1 MKLTRSEFQNYI
13 HSYEQDEIFYR
24 DLYFAEKEHPE
35 TFREYCQNL
44 DREMIA
50 QRKLYVPALRKE
62 GWLPYL
68 NEGTLF
74 QDFTGDIMLSKHYR
88 YTPAFAHE
96 HEFFEIMC
104 IYDGTVKTTIQGI
117 PHTLQQG
124 DVCIIPPHTRHSVS
138 IFDDSIAINIL
149 VRTSAFQSTFFQTL
163 TADSALSQFFTH
175 VLYHK
180 TEGNFLIFHTGNDK
194 IVMKS
199 VEKLFI
205 EYLGH
210 EKYLPDV
217 VSDKDAVGSVNGLAW
232 TSVGGVVMPLEVLVL
247 DGKGRIELTGS
258 LGDVMK
264 ESAKIAVSYC
274 RSVADK
280 YGIDKDFYEKKDL
293 HIHAPEGAVPK
304 DGPSAGVTMITGII
318 SALGNIKVR
327 SDVAMTGEITLSGKV
342 LPIGGLREKTMAAYK
357 AGVKTII
364 VPFAN
369 KGDLDDVDDTVKL
382 CCEFVFAKTIQD
394 VLDVALVPNSKNN
407 VPLELLSKNEP
418 ERKKLTV

>member
-35 TFREYCQNL
+35 TFMEYCQSL

-210 EKYLPDV
+210 EKYSYTFLNSMLILFWAKLLRYHEND
-217 VSDKDAVGSVNGLAW
+217 
-232 TSVGGVVMPLEVLVL
+232 
-247 DGKGRIELTGS
+247 IESILTKETTGS
-258 LGDVMK
+258 SMTEILNYLNQNFQ
-264 ESAKIAVSYC
+264 IASLSDTAAHFGY
-274 RSVADK
+274 SSSHFSK
-280 YGIDKDFYEKKDL
+280 LI
-293 HIHAPEGAVPK
+293 K
-304 DGPSAGVTMITGII
+304 DGTGRTFLQII
-318 SALGNIKVR
+318 RDIKLNQACRALR
-327 SDVAMTGEITLSGKV
+327 ETTLSIPSICKLVGYETTEHFMRTFKKAYGMTPGEYRKTSSS
-342 LPIGGLREKTMAAYK
+342 LLEK
-357 AGVKTII
+357 
-364 VPFAN
+364 
-369 KGDLDDVDDTVKL
+369 
-382 CCEFVFAKTIQD
+382 
-394 VLDVALVPNSKNN
+394 
-407 VPLELLSKNEP
+407 
-418 ERKKLTV
+418 

>member
-24 DLYFAEKEHPE
+24 DLYLAEKEHPE

-210 EKYLPDV
+210 EKYSYTFLNSMLILFWAKLLRYHENDIESILTKETTGSSMTEILNYLNQNFQIASLSDTAAHFGYSSSHFSKLIKEGTGRTFLQIIRDIKLNQACRALRETTLSIPSICKLVGYETTEHFMRTFKKAYGMTPGNIGKLPVRFWKNDWF
-217 VSDKDAVGSVNGLAW
+217 SSHASVFPTRIRPGFTFQA
-232 TSVGGVVMPLEVLVL
+232 TAEVL
-247 DGKGRIELTGS
+247 
-258 LGDVMK
+258 
-264 ESAKIAVSYC
+264 
-274 RSVADK
+274 
-280 YGIDKDFYEKKDL
+280 
-293 HIHAPEGAVPK
+293 
-304 DGPSAGVTMITGII
+304 
-318 SALGNIKVR
+318 
-327 SDVAMTGEITLSGKV
+327 
-342 LPIGGLREKTMAAYK
+342 
-357 AGVKTII
+357 
-364 VPFAN
+364 
-369 KGDLDDVDDTVKL
+369 
-382 CCEFVFAKTIQD
+382 
-394 VLDVALVPNSKNN
+394 
-407 VPLELLSKNEP
+407 
-418 ERKKLTV
+418 